1 MALNQAKHI
10 IEVIDGKRCTLV
22 ESGMTA
28 ERKEFLKTI
37 LEFNSYEVKEALDE
51 SGTWKIGVTDVVFY
65 PIINIYKRKLHSPN
79 GHIITPAYWLQKT
92 THQTEA
98 EVNYWIQ

>member
-10 IEVIDGKRCTLV
+10 IEVIDGTRCTLV

-37 LEFNSYEVKEALDE
+37 IEFNSYVVKEASDE
-51 SGTWKIGVTDVVFY
+51 AGTWKIGVTDVVFN
-65 PIINIYKRKLHSPN
+65 PTINIYKRKLHSPN
-79 GHIITPAYWLQKT
+79 GLIITPSYWLQSTDK
-92 THQTEA
+92 QTEA